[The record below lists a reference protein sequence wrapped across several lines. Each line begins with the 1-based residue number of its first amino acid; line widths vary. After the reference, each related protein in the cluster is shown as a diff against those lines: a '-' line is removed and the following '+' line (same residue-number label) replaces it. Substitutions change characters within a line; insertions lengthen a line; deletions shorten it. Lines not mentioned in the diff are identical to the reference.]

1 LIMVMESNAEEEEE
15 MERLKEEGKMEEM
28 TIL

>member
-15 MERLKEEGKMEEM
+15 MERLREERKMEEM